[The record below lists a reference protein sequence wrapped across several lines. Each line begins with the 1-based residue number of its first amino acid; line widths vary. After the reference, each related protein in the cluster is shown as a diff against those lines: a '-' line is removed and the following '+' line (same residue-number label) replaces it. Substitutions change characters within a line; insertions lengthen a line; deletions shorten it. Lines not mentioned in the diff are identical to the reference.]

1 MFLMLGLLVTPTAL
15 VPDLAAGFGVALVLI
30 FVARPIAVWLCLKPF
45 RFSAREIAFI
55 SWVGLRGAVPIFL
68 ASIPVIAGVADGMRY
83 FNVAFIVVLFS
94 LVIQGWT
101 VSRAAQ
107 VLGLELPPPPET
119 PDRQEI
125 ELPQSVDRDA
135 AGWNVAPASPALS
148 QPFAALSLPKRTK
161 IIAVI
166 REGAL
171 VNRQTLERLQVD
183 DYVIALAPPEQVIAL
198 DTLFSTP
205 VRRQR
210 RLMPVELGEFVF
222 DAEVKLGQV
231 CAMYGV
237 PFEPLDHGRSL
248 ADFLND
254 RLEGNVV
261 VGDRVKIGE
270 VELVVRQM
278 DKELITKVG
287 LEIEPETERLPILR
301 FWQRVKGLLQS
312 AR

>member
-1 MFLMLGLLVTPTAL
+1 
-15 VPDLAAGFGVALVLI
+15 
-30 FVARPIAVWLCLKPF
+30 
-45 RFSAREIAFI
+45 
-55 SWVGLRGAVPIFL
+55 
-68 ASIPVIAGVADGMRY
+68 
-83 FNVAFIVVLFS
+83 
-94 LVIQGWT
+94 
-101 VSRAAQ
+101 
-107 VLGLELPPPPET
+107 
-119 PDRQEI
+119 
-125 ELPQSVDRDA
+125 
-135 AGWNVAPASPALS
+135 
-148 QPFAALSLPKRTK
+148 
-161 IIAVI
+161 
-166 REGAL
+166 
-171 VNRQTLERLQVD
+171 
-183 DYVIALAPPEQVIAL
+183 
-198 DTLFSTP
+198 
-205 VRRQR
+205 
-210 RLMPVELGEFVF
+210 MPVELGEFVF